1 MAKCETARA
10 DRPAQSATPPVVP
23 LSAPPIAASAPAPA
37 HLSQQ
42 RVLRWVYT
50 GRLVLATA
58 IFVAALAVWRS
69 APWNDTLVTTLAML
83 LALVFTAGSWLWSNV
98 YHRAPGRTFLTLQVL
113 VDLAIVTAAVHVTGG
128 RDSQF
133 AALYI
138 LVIVTAALLLPTGGA
153 LLISLLGCVL
163 YFADALLAPGRG
175 PDAALA
181 LQLGV
186 FGIVALGSALISVR
200 LQEAGAGTAELA
212 AELSRVRLEAADIL
226 HNIRSGVVT
235 IDDEGNLLYANPA
248 AGSLLGVALEE
259 RVGQPILD
267 EIGLRSPTLALALV
281 RTARHGE
288 RITRAEGTILGT
300 TVEFPIGVTTTSA
313 TTQGE
318 RPAVTAT
325 AIFQDISD
333 QKRLNELHTRA
344 ERLEAIAELGASMA
358 HEIKNPLA
366 AIRSAVEQLAGMAG
380 KGSDAATLSGLI
392 VRESD
397 RLSRLLTEFLDF
409 ARVRVTRIRPVDVGG
424 VVRDAV
430 ALVGRHPE
438 RHAGTRIEMSAPE
451 TPLVVEGDD
460 DLLHRVVFNLLL
472 NAVQASPEH
481 GRVTIDASAVADD
494 QVPLGMSF
502 EHGAVALRVT
512 DEGPGIAPE
521 IRDRLFDPFFTTKPG
536 GSGLGLAI
544 VHRAIEAHRGVVYT
558 DRVGDTT
565 RFTALLPRAA
575 QGEPA

>member
-1 MAKCETARA
+1 MSGLCNLQHLTYVPPSAPSLLAPT
-10 DRPAQSATPPVVP
+10 PAQA
-23 LSAPPIAASAPAPA
+23 APPQHS
-37 HLSQQ
+37 
-42 RVLRWVYT
+42 VLRWVYT

-69 APWNDTLVTTLAML
+69 APWNDTLLTTLAML

-153 LLISLLGCVL
+153 LLVSLFGCVL
-163 YFADALLAPGRG
+163 YSAVALLGPGAG

-200 LQEAGAGTAELA
+200 LQEAGAGTAQLA
-212 AELSRVRLEAADIL
+212 AELTRVRLEAADIL

-235 IDDEGNLLYANPA
+235 IDDAGTLLYANPA
-248 AGSLLGVALEE
+248 ASALLGVDLEE
-259 RVGQPILD
+259 RVGGPIL
-267 EIGLRSPTLALALV
+267 EEVGLRSPTLALALI

-288 RITRAEGTILGT
+288 RITRAEGSILGT

-313 TTQGE
+313 TTQGDH
-318 RPAVTAT
+318 PASTAT

-366 AIRSAVEQLAGMAG
+366 AIRSAVEQLASMSPKDG
-380 KGSDAATLSGLI
+380 DAATLSGLI
-392 VRESD
+392 MRESD
-397 RLSRLLTEFLDF
+397 RLSRLLSEFLDF
-409 ARVRVTRIRPVDVGG
+409 ARVRVTRLRPVDISG

-438 RHAGTRIEMSAPE
+438 RPIGTRIDVSGSDV
-451 TPLVVEGDD
+451 PLVVEGDD

-472 NAVQASPEH
+472 NAVQASPAE
-481 GRVTIDASAVADD
+481 GRVTIDACAVAEDE
-494 QVPLGMSF
+494 VPLGMSF
-502 EHGAVALRVT
+502 DHGAIALRIT
-512 DEGPGIAPE
+512 DQGPGIAPE

-544 VHRAIEAHRGVVYT
+544 VHRAIEAHRGVVFT

-575 QGEPA
+575 QGETA